1 MQYQLHIL
9 IVPAKETQ
17 LPRKLIRGKFCCT
30 DDDIHFLHHPEFA
43 LRARGFPMDNAIN
56 VGVENDRF
64 INCHREDAAY
74 TFDQRRRAALEEV
87 DNATF
92 S

>member
-1 MQYQLHIL
+1 
-9 IVPAKETQ
+9 
-17 LPRKLIRGKFCCT
+17 
-30 DDDIHFLHHPEFA
+30 
-43 LRARGFPMDNAIN
+43 MDNAIN